1 MPLESCMILLDCS
14 EYMRNG
20 DYIPTRLEAQVDAAN
35 MLVGAK
41 TQSHPESTVGI
52 SAGTELLLSPT
63 TDVGMM
69 LRAIHGLK
77 FTSSVDDLCA
87 AVQVAGLA
95 LKHRRNK
102 NGSQRIIAFV
112 GSPLTDVETRALQ
125 KAGRQLKKNNVAI
138 DVVALGELETNEE
151 KLRELVDAAN
161 GRSDEG
167 GERTCHLVTIPAGVL
182 PSDVLANS
190 PVLAADG
197 GAYAAAAGAMA
208 TSGFD
213 GGNQF
218 AEFGGVDPNMDPELA
233 MALRVSMEEERVRQ
247 ERATAAAAQEESK
260 DTDMADAA
268 TADAG
273 LSEEDALLQ
282 QALAM
287 SMQENDPVPS
297 GDTKPSA
304 AATMMET
311 DDDEDA
317 AMLMAIQMSMQT
329 EENDSKP
336 SQEST
341 SNQQFQDPAF
351 VSELLGSMPGVDAND
366 PEIQEALRKAAAK
379 KEEEKDKKGDN

>member
-1 MPLESCMILLDCS
+1 
-14 EYMRNG
+14 
-20 DYIPTRLEAQVDAAN
+20 
-35 MLVGAK
+35 
-41 TQSHPESTVGI
+41 
-52 SAGTELLLSPT
+52 
-63 TDVGMM
+63 MM
-69 LRAIHGLK
+69 LRAIHGLN
-77 FTSSVDDLCA
+77 FTSSVDDICA

-161 GRSDEG
+161 GRSDDG

-247 ERATAAAAQEESK
+247 ERATAAAAREESK
-260 DTDMADAA
+260 DADMADAPA
-268 TADAG
+268 ADAG

-297 GDTKPSA
+297 EDTKPSA

-329 EENDSKP
+329 EENESKP
-336 SQEST
+336 TQENT

-351 VSELLGSMPGVDAND
+351 VSELLGSIPGVDAND
-366 PEIQEALRKAAAK
+366 SDIQEALRKAAAK

>member
-1 MPLESCMILLDCS
+1 MILLDCS

-69 LRAIHGLK
+69 LRAIHGLN
-77 FTSSVDDLCA
+77 FTSSVDDICA

-161 GRSDEG
+161 GRSDDG

-247 ERATAAAAQEESK
+247 ERATAAAAREESK
-260 DTDMADAA
+260 DADMADAPA
-268 TADAG
+268 ADAG

-297 GDTKPSA
+297 EDTKPSA

-329 EENDSKP
+329 EENESKP
-336 SQEST
+336 TQENT

-351 VSELLGSMPGVDAND
+351 VSELLGSIPGVDAND
-366 PEIQEALRKAAAK
+366 SDIQEALRKAAAK